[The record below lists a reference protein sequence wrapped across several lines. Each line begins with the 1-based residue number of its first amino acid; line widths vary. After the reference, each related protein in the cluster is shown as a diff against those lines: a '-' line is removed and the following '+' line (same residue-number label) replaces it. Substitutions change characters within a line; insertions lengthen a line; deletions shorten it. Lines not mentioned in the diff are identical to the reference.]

1 LTSMPSFVM
10 WSSTKLIVKSLF
22 PLYSPRRKTIGQ
34 STLQITA
41 FSSSQKSNNQLGED
55 RIVESKLRI
64 VLLVFLVISCCTEVH
79 PQSWQPEVDFFP
91 GKKIFPTFVAD
102 GLAHQLSLSDVT
114 NNRDWIGAVG
124 GSVPV
129 VQVGI
134 RQIEMQASVA
144 ATVFSRLLKSPGHLI
159 VHTVD
164 YKVDFPIDVRFSALA
179 LRLALGHVS
188 AHFADDG
195 IEQIGEKSIQYVRD
209 YVSIAVVHD
218 VPMLGGHVYAGA
230 DYNYNTAPVRHKQWV
245 VQLGTEFGNFSVA
258 DYARIYGALDI
269 KVKEEVS
276 WGSIQSYQIGVKL
289 FERNNRSLRVAYTL
303 RRGFEER
310 GQFFDKRETANL
322 ISVFIDL

>member
-1 LTSMPSFVM
+1 M
-10 WSSTKLIVKSLF
+10 
-22 PLYSPRRKTIGQ
+22 
-34 STLQITA
+34 
-41 FSSSQKSNNQLGED
+41 
-55 RIVESKLRI
+55 ESKLRI
-64 VLLVFLVISCCTEVH
+64 VLLVFFVITCRTEVH

-91 GKKIFPTFVAD
+91 GKKIFPAFVAD

-114 NNRDWIGAVG
+114 DNRDWIGAVG

-164 YKVDFPIDVRFSALA
+164 YKVDFPVDVRLSALA

-195 IEQIGEKSIQYVRD
+195 IEQLGEKSIQYVRD
-209 YVSIAVVHD
+209 YVSFSIVHD
-218 VPMLGGHVYAGA
+218 IPVMGGHVYVST
-230 DYNYNTAPVRHKQWV
+230 DYNYNTAPVQHKEWL
-245 VQLGTEFGNFSVA
+245 VQLGTEFGNLLVA
-258 DYARIYGALDI
+258 NYARLYGALDI

-289 FERNNRSLRVAYTL
+289 FERDNHSLRVAYTL

-310 GQFFDKRETANL
+310 GQFFDRRATVNL
-322 ISVFIDL
+322 VSIFIDL

>member
-1 LTSMPSFVM
+1 V
-10 WSSTKLIVKSLF
+10 
-22 PLYSPRRKTIGQ
+22 Q
-34 STLQITA
+34 
-41 FSSSQKSNNQLGED
+41 
-55 RIVESKLRI
+55 SKLRI
-64 VLLVFLVISCCTEVH
+64 ILLVFLVIGCCAELH
-79 PQSWQPEVDFFP
+79 AQSWRPEVDFFP

-114 NNRDWIGAVG
+114 DNRDWIGAVG

-144 ATVFSRLLKSPGHLI
+144 ATVFSRLLKSPGHLT

-195 IEQIGEKSIQYVRD
+195 IEQLGEKSIQYVRD
-209 YVSIAVVHD
+209 YVSLAMAHD
-218 VPMLGGHVYAGA
+218 IPVMGGYVYVST
-230 DYNYNTAPVRHKQWV
+230 DYNYNTAPMQHKKWL
-245 VQLGTEFGNFSVA
+245 VQLGAEFGNLSVA
-258 DYARIYGALDI
+258 DYARLYGALDI

-289 FERNNRSLRVAYTL
+289 FERNNYSLRVAYTL

-310 GQFFDKRETANL
+310 GQFFAKRATVNL